1 MSRKELAGKEVATSS
16 DNEGPTERSAKKART
31 ASSASVMHVQPLR
44 GDDDDGHNLLLST
57 LTGDHGVFMAEAE
70 VNKIEDWYDSDIEH
84 YDPENDWQVPLY
96 QSPLFNA
103 HADQWI
109 CFQTL
114 TGGLGALFYDSSD
127 QVVWATSS
135 RLG

>member
-1 MSRKELAGKEVATSS
+1 
-16 DNEGPTERSAKKART
+16 
-31 ASSASVMHVQPLR
+31 MHVQPLR

-127 QVVWATSS
+127 QVVWAYFKPA
-135 RLG
+135 RLTMTLLRKLLGNSPSCRNSAPAGS